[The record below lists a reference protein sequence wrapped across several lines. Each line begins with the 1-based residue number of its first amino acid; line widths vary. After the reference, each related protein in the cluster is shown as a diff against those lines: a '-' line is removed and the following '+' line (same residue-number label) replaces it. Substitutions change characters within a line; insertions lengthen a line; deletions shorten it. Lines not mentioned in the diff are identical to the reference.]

1 MTISGNIIHNLSS
14 SSGAVTGIHLKEAG
28 AVTVINNF
36 ISLSESAN
44 ALSGIFQGTGEGAD
58 IKIYHNTIEI
68 TGFSSGSGSYAFRK
82 YSTSTD
88 DEIYNNIFIN
98 TRIND
103 TGNQGQYAFYK
114 RNSGSYISD
123 FNNMISIGNSEN
135 YVGANGETLVPTR
148 YSTLADWQAGTAQ
161 DLNSISVMPVF
172 VSSSDLHLVPNSNMA
187 LDNLGKPI
195 AAVDADIDGDIRSNL
210 TPDMGADEFSYT
222 GGTAVADLDE
232 SISSVVLMPNLV
244 NSNSTLQVYAQRN
257 SLITWRMVDMEGK
270 EVMAFDQQVSPG
282 QNDFQLNLTHL
293 APGTYQII
301 GQTSKGRTEMARFI
315 KQL

>member
-1 MTISGNIIHNLSS
+1 
-14 SSGAVTGIHLKEAG
+14 
-28 AVTVINNF
+28 
-36 ISLSESAN
+36 
-44 ALSGIFQGTGEGAD
+44 
-58 IKIYHNTIEI
+58 
-68 TGFSSGSGSYAFRK
+68 
-82 YSTSTD
+82 
-88 DEIYNNIFIN
+88 
-98 TRIND
+98 
-103 TGNQGQYAFYK
+103 
-114 RNSGSYISD
+114 
-123 FNNMISIGNSEN
+123 
-135 YVGANGETLVPTR
+135 
-148 YSTLADWQAGTAQ
+148 
-161 DLNSISVMPVF
+161 
-172 VSSSDLHLVPNSNMA
+172 MA